1 MRDIGA
7 GNLMNKL
14 LVVLLLAGILVFGC
28 IGQPPAPQGGAP
40 SGGAA
45 GGAGAGAAAGT
56 GAGAGAG
63 AGGANATGGTG
74 QAAGG
79 TTGGAAGGIAAASY
93 AAAVASGIPLVCTAT
108 SSGQTNTFYVKGQQ
122 MLISGTS
129 GGEPYTVIVKNSASY
144 MKLSPAMKSTFAQMG
159 KNCDWLVFTA
169 NETTTAAGAPSPPVS
184 AESYQQPSVVWSCNP
199 GQFGDDEFLTPG
211 STCTM
216 QDLVPTPPAGT
227 GGYNVP
233 GGYGGY

>member
-1 MRDIGA
+1 
-7 GNLMNKL
+7 MNKL

-28 IGQPPAPQGGAP
+28 IGQPPAPQGGTP
-40 SGGAA
+40 SGAT
-45 GGAGAGAAAGT
+45 GGAGAGAGT
-56 GAGAGAG
+56 GAGAGA
-63 AGGANATGGTG
+63 ATGGTNATGGTG

-79 TTGGAAGGIAAASY
+79 ATGGAAGGIAAASY
-93 AAAVASGIPLVCTAT
+93 AAAIASGIPLICTVT

-129 GGEPYTVIVKNSASY
+129 AGEPYTMIVKNSASY

-169 NETTTAAGAPSPPVS
+169 NATATAGAPSPPVS
-184 AESYQQPSVVWSCNP
+184 VESYQQPSVVWSCNP
-199 GQFGDDEFLTPG
+199 GNFGDEEFLTPG

-216 QDLVPTPPAGT
+216 QDLVPTPPT
-227 GGYNVP
+227 